1 MFTDEVGTFLGGV
14 TVETTSGR
22 GASVEELAERALSR
36 ILSVGTNVD
45 PVLRDQAETY
55 KESIRQ
61 VLVFYLNEAMRSR
74 NVSLVSK
81 FKQAGHPELVGILDL

>member
-1 MFTDEVGTFLGGV
+1 MQTDEVGSFLGNIAV
-14 TVETTSGR
+14 HTTSGR
-22 GASVEELAERALSR
+22 GASSEELAERALAR
-36 ILSVGTNVD
+36 ILSVGANVD
-45 PVLRDQAETY
+45 PVLREQAEAY

-81 FKQAGHPELVGILDL
+81 FQQTGHPELVGILDI

>member
-1 MFTDEVGTFLGGV
+1 MQTDQVGIFLGSIS
-14 TVETTSGR
+14 VETTSGR
-22 GASVEELAERALSR
+22 GASAEELAERALSR

-45 PVLRDQAETY
+45 PVLRDQAEAY
-55 KESIRQ
+55 KENIRQ

-81 FKQAGHPELVGILDL
+81 FKQAGYPELVGVLDL